1 MPRLVLVAVALV
13 QLTFGARSATAFSS
27 TTPSTAA
34 VSRRRPCRLS
44 PRGASSSDRLW
55 EGSQRDALNLLNSPL
70 FLQLLDGSLP
80 AAGFKALLQERCDI
94 LRGCH
99 ASLEAGAAAAS
110 DGGDGGWTALLEASA
125 SVLANAEIEGKA
137 WQDLAEGE
145 LPQEK
150 LAEGE
155 VCYTCGGDHSNRDC
169 WLERR
174 TRSPA
179 ASAFINSLKQRS
191 DPAPSAAECLATAIP
206 WYRFN
211 AYIAQTYEQ
220 AFPEI
225 FAGGGSKV
233 GALFFQAH
241 GAPEWTTG
249 VLARAE
255 ALLDGCEEM
264 SPEVE
269 ARYLTVSSLLYN
281 MLDSEAQD
289 MGLRGTADDLESLR
303 KRLDAV
309 APGFLQAQDKM
320 AAFQDRLNAAMA
332 YKKK

>member
-1 MPRLVLVAVALV
+1 MAGRGVGAADLWRSVGDGFFLNHAIDCRRVTTSTVSPFATRGVLVGPSMGGLPARRAESAEQPPLPSATRWQFASGGLQSAPARFVFRTKA
-13 QLTFGARSATAFSS
+13 ARSREL
-27 TTPSTAA
+27 TPQPPS
-34 VSRRRPCRLS
+34 
-44 PRGASSSDRLW
+44 
-55 EGSQRDALNLLNSPL
+55 
-70 FLQLLDGSLP
+70 
-80 AAGFKALLQERCDI
+80 QERCDI

-206 WYRFN
+206 W
-211 AYIAQTYEQ
+211 
-220 AFPEI
+220 
-225 FAGGGSKV
+225 
-233 GALFFQAH
+233 
-241 GAPEWTTG
+241 
-249 VLARAE
+249 
-255 ALLDGCEEM
+255 
-264 SPEVE
+264 
-269 ARYLTVSSLLYN
+269 
-281 MLDSEAQD
+281 
-289 MGLRGTADDLESLR
+289 
-303 KRLDAV
+303 
-309 APGFLQAQDKM
+309 
-320 AAFQDRLNAAMA
+320 
-332 YKKK
+332 